1 MTLEVLRFGDKM
13 NLTKL
18 NFFTKKEENIKSE
31 IRVFP
36 KCCHPYKVDI
46 DDYLYEQIFKGDAV
60 IFAGAGISTESK
72 IVFPY
77 TFYEEIAGEL
87 DILDKNLSFPEV
99 MEEYCKLPD
108 GRKKMIDRLQQRFD
122 YIDSFSGL
130 ERTATTFYRELATLY
145 PIQTIITT
153 NWDLYF
159 EKYCKAISFV
169 SEEDMAFWDEN
180 KRKVL
185 KIHGSI
191 SSYGS
196 IIATSTDY
204 KKAQEALHKGVLG
217 SKLKTLLAEKNI
229 IFIGY
234 SFRDTDIQ
242 DIYAFVKESLGRFS
256 KQSYVV
262 TPFSEE
268 AKRFEDIGFKPIIT
282 DGRYFIKQIKERAI
296 NEKNLLSDE
305 IYNDAKWLLKK
316 VEEEHYNLC
325 EHINIQEYPHVIQT
339 MAYQDG
345 MIDGLERAIT
355 YRTTGEY
362 SNPYHLN
369 GKVQVYDEILEEK
382 IRDKKYDDIS
392 YVEGYLN
399 ALSFLLLSE
408 DERPSEHPPL
418 YYLYGYFEFDKIK
431 DFLKALK
438 KYPKKF
444 KVEYSAMIE
453 LSKKIENGKVYH
465 HAPFLF

>member
-1 MTLEVLRFGDKM
+1 M
-13 NLTKL
+13 NLNIL
-18 NFFTKKEENIKSE
+18 NFFTKKQKNIENRILE
-31 IRVFP
+31 YP
-36 KCCHPYKVDI
+36 KCCYPYKIDI

-60 IFAGAGISTESK
+60 IFAGAGISTERK
-72 IVFPY
+72 IVFPD
-77 TFYEEIAGEL
+77 TFYEEIAREL
-87 DILDKNLSFPEV
+87 DILDNNLSFPEV

-108 GRKKMIDRLQQRFD
+108 GRKKMIDKLQQRFD

-130 ERTATTFYRELATLY
+130 ERIATTFYRELATLY

-169 SEEDMAFWDEN
+169 NEEDMAFWDEN

-204 KKAQEALHKGVLG
+204 KKAQETLHKGVLG

-234 SFRDTDIQ
+234 SFRDTDFQ
-242 DIYAFVKESLGRFS
+242 DIYSFVKESLGDFY

-262 TPFSEE
+262 TPFKEE

-282 DGRYFIKQIKERAI
+282 DGQFFIKQIKEKAI
-296 NEKNLLSDE
+296 TEERLLSDK
-305 IYNDAKWLLKK
+305 IYDDAKWLLEK
-316 VEEEHYNLC
+316 VQVEHYNIC
-325 EHINIQEYPHVIQT
+325 NHIKIKDYPHIIQT

-408 DERPSEHPPL
+408 DERPSEDPPL
-418 YYLYGYFEFDKIK
+418 YYLYGYYEFDKIK

-444 KVEYSAMIE
+444 KLEYNAMVEFTKEIRDGE
-453 LSKKIENGKVYH
+453 VYH
-465 HAPFLF
+465 HTPFLV